1 MTGDATAPQPSA
13 KHVLHHSRKIT
24 PLRTITI
31 EDLNDL
37 AVGAAVLGTG
47 GGGDPY
53 IGRLMAA
60 EAIRT
65 YGPVTLI
72 DPEELAPDGLVL
84 PVGMMGA
91 PTVMVEKLPGG
102 FELIKATEALEAYLG
117 EKAGAVMATEAGG
130 VNSTLAMIVAAARGI
145 PLVDADLV
153 GRAFPELQMCT
164 PTLYGTSACPVSL
177 ADDKGNASIL
187 QTSTNRWAE
196 RLART
201 MTVEMGCWSLVGL
214 YPLRGRQVA
223 IECVQHT
230 PSTLIAIGEASRI
243 ARDENRDPIDAIC
256 EVTNGVRLWSGKVVD
271 VARKTVG
278 GFARGEVHI
287 ASLTDERKLT
297 VGFQNEFLVAI
308 AGEEVLATTPDLISM
323 LDLET
328 GEPITTESLRYG
340 HRVAVIGIPG
350 DERWRSPAGLEVV
363 GPAYFGYDIPFVPLE
378 ERVRQRTLQEVA

>member
-1 MTGDATAPQPSA
+1 MATLQRIHDDPTIRTLQEM
-13 KHVLHHSRKIT
+13 VE
-24 PLRTITI
+24 LRTIGI
-31 EDLNDL
+31 DDLNDL

-72 DPEELAPDGLVL
+72 DPEELDPETLVL

-102 FELIKATEALEAYLG
+102 FELSRSTEALEAFLG
-117 EKAGAVMATEAGG
+117 ERAGAVMATEAGG
-130 VNSTLAMIVAAARGI
+130 VNSTLAMVVAVARGI

-164 PTLYGTSACPVSL
+164 PTLYGTQACPMSL

-187 QTSTNRWAE
+187 QAVSNRWAE

-201 MTVEMGCWSLVGL
+201 LTIEMGCWSLIAL
-214 YPLRGRQVA
+214 YPMRGRQIAV
-223 IECVQHT
+223 ECVQRT
-230 PSTLIAIGEASRI
+230 PSTLIAIGAASRI
-243 ARDENRDPIDAIC
+243 ARAENRDPIDAIC
-256 EVTNGVRLWSGKVVD
+256 QVTNGVRLWSGKVVD
-271 VARKTVG
+271 VARKTEG
-278 GFARGEVHI
+278 GFARGEVRV
-287 ASLTDERKLT
+287 AELDGNRVLTI
-297 VGFQNEFLVAI
+297 GFQNEFLVAVT
-308 AGEEVLATTPDLISM
+308 GDEVLATTPDLISM

-328 GEPITTESLRYG
+328 GEPITTEGLRYG
-340 HRVAVIGIPG
+340 HRVAVIGMPG

-378 ERVRQRTLQEVA
+378 ERQRTKHLLEVA

>member
-1 MTGDATAPQPSA
+1 MTDKRAVQ
-13 KHVLHHSRKIT
+13 
-24 PLRTITI
+24 TIDI
-31 EDLNDL
+31 DELNDL
-37 AVGAAVLGTG
+37 AVGATVLGTG

-60 EAIRT
+60 EAIRA

-72 DPEELAPDGLVL
+72 DPQELDPDALVL

-102 FELIKATEALEAYLG
+102 VELSRATEALEAYLG
-117 EKAGAVMATEAGG
+117 ERAAAVMATEAGG
-130 VNSTLAMIVAAARGI
+130 VNSTLAMIVAVQRGI

-164 PTLYGTSACPVSL
+164 PSLYGTMACPMSL
-177 ADDKGNASIL
+177 ADDKGNTAIL
-187 QTSTNRWAE
+187 ETATNRWAE
-196 RLART
+196 QLARALT
-201 MTVEMGCWSLVGL
+201 IQMGCWSLIAL

-223 IECVQHT
+223 VECVQRT
-230 PSTLIAIGEASRI
+230 PSTLIAIGAASRK
-243 ARDENRDPIDAIC
+243 ARSENRDPIDAIC
-256 EVTNGVRLWSGKVVD
+256 EVTNGFRLWRGKVVD

-278 GFARGEVHI
+278 GFARGEVRI
-287 ASLTDERKLT
+287 ASLDDGAVLT
-297 VGFQNEFLVAI
+297 VGFQNEFLVAV
-308 AGEEVLATTPDLISM
+308 AGDDVLATTPDLISM

-328 GEPITTESLRYG
+328 GEPITTEGLRYG

-363 GPAYFGYDIPFVPLE
+363 GPAYFGYDIPYVPLE
-378 ERVRQRTLQEVA
+378 ERQQIQQLVEVA

>member
-1 MTGDATAPQPSA
+1 M
-13 KHVLHHSRKIT
+13 
-24 PLRTITI
+24 RTIDI
-31 EDLNDL
+31 ENLNDL

-65 YGPVTLI
+65 YGPVTLL
-72 DPEELAPDGLVL
+72 DPTELDPDALVL

-102 FELIKATEALEAYLG
+102 FELTRATEALEAFLG
-117 EKAGAVMATEAGG
+117 ERAGAVMATEAGG
-130 VNSTLAMIVAAARGI
+130 LNSTLAMIVAVARGI

-164 PTLYGTSACPVSL
+164 PTLYGTQACPMSL

-187 QTSTNRWAE
+187 QAATNRWAE

-201 MTVEMGCWSLVGL
+201 MTIEMGCWSLIAL
-214 YPLRGRQVA
+214 YPMRGRQVA
-223 IECVQHT
+223 VECVQHT
-230 PSTLIAIGEASRI
+230 PSTLIAIGAASRI
-243 ARDENRDPIDAIC
+243 ARTENRDPIDAIC
-256 EVTNGVRLWSGKVVD
+256 AVTSGVRLWSGKVID
-271 VARKTVG
+271 VSRKTVG
-278 GFARGEVHI
+278 GFARGEVRI
-287 ASLTDERKLT
+287 AGMNGGGELTI
-297 VGFQNEFLVAI
+297 GFQNEFLVAI
-308 AGEEVLATTPDLISM
+308 AGDEVLATTPDLISM

-328 GEPITTESLRYG
+328 GEPITTEGLRYG
-340 HRVAVIGIPG
+340 QRVAVIGIPG

-378 ERVRQRTLQEVA
+378 ERVQRRALQEAA

>member
-1 MTGDATAPQPSA
+1 MATLRDVNRQT
-13 KHVLHHSRKIT
+13 RKTI
-24 PLRTITI
+24 PLRTIDI
-31 EDLNDL
+31 DDLNDL

-65 YGPVTLI
+65 YGPVALI
-72 DPEELAPDGLVL
+72 DPAELDPNALVL

-102 FELIKATEALEAYLG
+102 FELTRSTEALEAILG
-117 EKAGAVMATEAGG
+117 ERAGAVMATEAGG
-130 VNSTLAMIVAAARGI
+130 INSTLAMIVAVARGI

-164 PTLYGTSACPVSL
+164 PTLYGTQACPMSL

-187 QTSTNRWAE
+187 QAVTNRWAE

-201 MTVEMGCWSLVGL
+201 MTIEMGCWSLIAL
-214 YPLRGRQVA
+214 YPMRGRQVA
-223 IECVQHT
+223 VECVQRT
-230 PSTLIAIGEASRI
+230 PSTLIAIGAASRI
-243 ARDENRDPIDAIC
+243 ARAENRDPIDSIC
-256 EVTNGVRLWSGKVVD
+256 AVTNGVRLWSGKVVD

-278 GFARGEVHI
+278 GFARGEVRVAELDGDRVLDI
-287 ASLTDERKLT
+287 
-297 VGFQNEFLVAI
+297 GFQNEFLVAV
-308 AGEEVLATTPDLISM
+308 AGDEVFATTPDLISM

-328 GEPITTESLRYG
+328 GEPITTEGLRYG
-340 HRVAVIGIPG
+340 HRVAVIGMPG

-378 ERVRQRTLQEVA
+378 ERQRTKQLLEVA

>member
-1 MTGDATAPQPSA
+1 M
-13 KHVLHHSRKIT
+13 
-24 PLRTITI
+24 RTIDI
-31 EDLNDL
+31 DDLNDL

-60 EAIRT
+60 EAIRQH
-65 YGPVTLI
+65 GPVQLI
-72 DPEELAPDGLVL
+72 DPTDLDPDALVL

-102 FELIKATEALEAYLG
+102 LELTKATETLEAFLG
-117 EKAGAVMATEAGG
+117 EPATAVMATEAGG
-130 VNSTLAMIVAAARGI
+130 INSTLAMIVAVARGI

-164 PTLYGTSACPVSL
+164 PTLYGTQACPMAL
-177 ADDKGNASIL
+177 ADDKDNASIL
-187 QTSTNRWAE
+187 QASNNRWAE

-201 MTVEMGCWSLVGL
+201 MTIEMGCWSLIAL
-214 YPLRGRQVA
+214 YPMRGRQVA
-223 IECVQHT
+223 VECVQHT
-230 PSTLIAIGEASRI
+230 PSTLIAIGAASRT
-243 ARDENRDPIDAIC
+243 ARVDNHDPIDAIC
-256 EVTNGVRLWSGKVVD
+256 AVTKGIRLWSGKVVD

-287 ASLTDERKLT
+287 SALDNDRTLI
-297 VGFQNEFLVAI
+297 VGFQNEFLVATS
-308 AGEEVLATTPDLISM
+308 GDEVLATTPDLISM

-328 GEPITTESLRYG
+328 GEPITTEGLRYG

-350 DERWRSPAGLEVV
+350 DERWRTPAGLEVV
-363 GPAYFGYDIPFVPLE
+363 GPSYFGYDIPFIPLE
-378 ERVRQRTLQEVA
+378 ERQRTRQTVEVA